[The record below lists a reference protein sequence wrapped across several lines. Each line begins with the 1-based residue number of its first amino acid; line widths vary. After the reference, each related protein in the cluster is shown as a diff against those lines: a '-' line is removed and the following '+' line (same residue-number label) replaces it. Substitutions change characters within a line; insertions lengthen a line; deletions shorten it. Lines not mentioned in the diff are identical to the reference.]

1 MSESKFGICIVSD
14 FFFPRVGGV
23 ELHQYQVAQ
32 SLINRGHRVVIVTG
46 TYEDNAS
53 NLKSD
58 SAPLAT
64 ELCRAV
70 DIEVPR
76 FRQGVRYMPNGLKVY
91 YLPQIS
97 IHSQATLPT
106 MFSLFP
112 IFRSIVLRE
121 RIQIVHGHQATSAM
135 AHECLMHGKTMGLIT
150 CYTDHSL
157 FSFSSPASF
166 HLNKLMKFSM
176 SEIDAA
182 IAVSHT
188 ECVL

>member
-1 MSESKFGICIVSD
+1 MSSSKYSICIVSD

-32 SLINRGHRVVIVTG
+32 CLIDRGHRVIVVTG
-46 TYEDNAS
+46 TYEDSCS

-58 SAPLAT
+58 NAPQAT
-64 ELCRAV
+64 ALCHQAEQPIPTV
-70 DIEVPR
+70 
-76 FRQGVRYMPNGLKVY
+76 RQGVRYLPNGLKVY
-91 YLPQIS
+91 YLPQLS
-97 IHSQATLPT
+97 IHSQASLPT
-106 MFSLFP
+106 MFTLFP
-112 IFRSIVLRE
+112 LFRSIAIRE
-121 RIQIVHGHQATSAM
+121 GIQIVHGHQATSAM
-135 AHECLMHGKTMGLIT
+135 AHECLMHAKTMGLIS

-188 ECVL
+188 E